1 MTQLIVFEGPDG
13 AGKSTLAKA
22 VATEL
27 NALLLSTPGRDF
39 DEIRPRLE
47 DLYKDHADSRQLFY
61 LSTVVRC
68 SDKARSALEAGQNVV
83 IDRYLP
89 STQVYAQLRGPHLL
103 LDELAKRLIE
113 PDLCV
118 FLDCADH
125 ERKRRM
131 QRRESFTDEDERSL
145 ADAPRLRALYQD
157 YFQRSPLVGHLLNLD
172 STSTDVDTL
181 VRQIVRQLERPWPI
195 PT

>member
-1 MTQLIVFEGPDG
+1 MSRLLVIEGLDG
-13 AGKSTLAKA
+13 AGKSTLTKV
-22 VATEL
+22 VASAL
-27 NALLLSTPGRDF
+27 NAELLSTPGRDF
-39 DEIRPRLE
+39 DDMRPFLE
-47 DLYKDHADSRQLFY
+47 ENYKDHPDSRQLFY
-61 LSTVVRC
+61 FSTVVRC
-68 SDKARSALEAGQNVV
+68 SDKARSALAAGRNVV
-83 IDRYLP
+83 IDRYLA

-103 LDELAKRLIE
+103 LENLEKRLIQ
-113 PDLCV
+113 PDLWV

-131 QRRESFTDEDERSL
+131 QRRGILTAEDERSL

-181 VRQIVRQLERPWPI
+181 ARQIVRELEQRW
-195 PT
+195 TG